1 MNAFPFSF
9 TGTLLPHPKSL
20 VSPSRTSSYVSP
32 QAIGKSPSKQH
43 NKPLKNPLLDP
54 SFLKVILN
62 ACDDFIDTF
71 IDPPCHPSLDPECVL
86 SDNFAPCLN
95 GAYIRNGP
103 NPQYFPRGPFHLFDG
118 DGMLHSTK
126 ISQGKAIFCSRYVKT
141 YKYLVEKEAGFSIIP
156 NLFSDFNS
164 FIALVCR
171 GAVSV
176 TRRKI
181 GQFDPSNGIGLANTS
196 LALFGGNLFALCES
210 DLPYAIK
217 LAPNGDIITIGRHNF
232 EGNLPINMTAHP
244 KIDPDTGEAFAF
256 RYCPI
261 PPFLTYFR
269 IHPNGTKSRDIP
281 IFSMTR
287 PSFIHDFA
295 ITKNYIIFPDTQLE
309 TNPFGLITSG
319 APVGYNS
326 RKVPRLG
333 VLPRYATDESKMKWF
348 EVPGFNMIHAI
359 NAWEV
364 DDGDTIVVIAPNTMS
379 IEHFL
384 ERLDL
389 IRPRIEKVK
398 VDLKKGMVSRYT
410 MSSWNLELASINQA
424 CVGKKN
430 KYIYAP
436 IGNPLPKAKGVV
448 KLDVSISEID
458 QRDCIVA
465 TRIFGPN
472 CFL

>member
-1 MNAFPFSF
+1 
-9 TGTLLPHPKSL
+9 
-20 VSPSRTSSYVSP
+20 
-32 QAIGKSPSKQH
+32 
-43 NKPLKNPLLDP
+43 
-54 SFLKVILN
+54 
-62 ACDDFIDTF
+62 
-71 IDPPCHPSLDPECVL
+71 
-86 SDNFAPCLN
+86 
-95 GAYIRNGP
+95 
-103 NPQYFPRGPFHLFDG
+103 
-118 DGMLHSTK
+118 MLHSTK

-359 NAWEV
+359 NAWEE

-430 KYIYAP
+430 KY
-436 IGNPLPKAKGVV
+436 V
-448 KLDVSISEID
+448 KLNINYYFVSTSNNF
-458 QRDCIVA
+458 V
-465 TRIFGPN
+465 
-472 CFL
+472 